1 MLDFIQNL
9 LTPPVFPDDDEKTRS
24 AELLNTIL
32 IALSGLGFLLLIA
45 LVVGNIVPPRTS
57 VAVAVFVL
65 ATGLLQIPAR
75 RGYIRQVSYIVV
87 ALFTLVLTYA
97 LTIIGTVRS
106 PSVALFVLV
115 IIISGLIIDRRAAY
129 WTAAITTVLFFVI
142 LWLEINGRLPDP
154 VSEVNFSLGV
164 IFALTAVLAALLLGR
179 ALQRITLSLERA
191 RLGEEKLAALNVE
204 LEQRVQ
210 DRTAALS
217 QSAKQIEK
225 RASQLEAIANTA
237 RFAATAQDLD
247 QLLFAMTRNISDQ
260 FGFYHVGIFLIEES
274 RQYAI
279 LRAAN
284 SAGGTLMLERG
295 HKLLVGEQGLVGFTA
310 LRGEPRIAMNVGEE
324 VIYFDN
330 PDLPETQAEVAL
342 PLKFQQET
350 VGVLDIQSTEV
361 NAFSQDDL
369 EILSILANQVSLA
382 IQNTRSLEQA
392 QRALREAERASR
404 QLTGTAWKGVEDRL
418 NVRGFRFDGIKPE
431 PLKDT
436 GRGTEER
443 ENLQVPVQLR
453 GQTIGNLKLKTPE
466 AHRNWTEDERAII
479 TSTAE
484 RVALALESA
493 RLLEEAQQ
501 RATRESF
508 LANIGAKLGTSFQ
521 VTAILRDTVEE
532 LGQTL
537 KGATVSFQLVDPATA
552 SNNSETGTS
561 ASPTSEKK
569 AK

>member
-1 MLDFIQNL
+1 MLEFIQNL
-9 LTPPVFPDDDEKTRS
+9 LTPPVFPEDEEKTRS

-32 IALSGLGFLLLIA
+32 IALSTLGFILVIA
-45 LVVGNIVPPRTS
+45 LVVGNIVPPQTS

-65 ATGLLQIPAR
+65 TMAILQIPAR
-75 RGYIRQVSYIVV
+75 RGYIKQVSYIVV
-87 ALFTLVLTYA
+87 TLFTVVLSYA
-97 LTIIGTVRS
+97 LTVIGTVRS
-106 PSVALFVLV
+106 PSVSFYVLV
-115 IIISGLIIDRRAAY
+115 IIISGLIIDRRAVY
-129 WTAAITTVLFFVI
+129 WTASITTVLFFVI
-142 LWLEINGRLPDP
+142 LGLEINGRLPDP

-164 IFALTAVLAALLLGR
+164 IFALNAALAAILLGQ
-179 ALQRITLSLERA
+179 ALRRITLSLDRA

-210 DRTAALS
+210 ERTAALT

-237 RFAATAQDLD
+237 RFAATTQDLD
-247 QLLFAMTRNISDQ
+247 QLLFTMTRNISNQ
-260 FGFYHVGIFLIEES
+260 FGFYHVGIFLIEET

-284 SAGGTLMLERG
+284 SSGGNQMLARG
-295 HKLLVGEQGLVGFTA
+295 HKLLVGEQGIVGFTA

-324 VIYFDN
+324 VIYFNN
-330 PDLPETQAEVAL
+330 PDLPETHSEVAL

-404 QLTGTAWKGVEDRL
+404 QLAGEAWKGIEQRVDIK
-418 NVRGFRFDGIKPE
+418 GFRFDGIKPE
-431 PLKDT
+431 PLKETNRPGETQDT
-436 GRGTEER
+436 
-443 ENLQVPVQLR
+443 LHVPVQLR
-453 GQTIGNLKLKTPE
+453 GQTIGNLKLKAPE
-466 AHRNWTEDERAII
+466 ARRHWTDDERAII
-479 TSTAE
+479 ASTAE
-484 RVALALESA
+484 RVAIAMESA

-501 RATRESF
+501 RAARETF
-508 LANIGAKLGTSFQ
+508 LAGMSAKLGTSFQ

-532 LGQTL
+532 LGQAL
-537 KGATVSFQLVDPATA
+537 KGTTVSFQLVDPTA
-552 SNNSETGTS
+552 SADADSSESSTFG
-561 ASPTSEKK
+561 KK